1 MDCGACGIVFARY
14 RPGEAERVV
23 GDIELTG
30 RVELIN
36 LWEAVT
42 ARYNDASLHEEF
54 VRACYEAGCLPFAS
68 QKYARILVGAPE
80 EEIARKMRKRIVGL
94 ASAKFERSGLDK
106 TTWKVPLPSFNNFII
121 LLGVILLFVGLG
133 FPKSHDIA
141 GVGIAM
147 LALAVG
153 LKYFTRR
160 PA

>member
-1 MDCGACGIVFARY
+1 MK
-14 RPGEAERVV
+14 
-23 GDIELTG
+23 
-30 RVELIN
+30 N
-36 LWEAVT
+36 LL
-42 ARYNDASLHEEF
+42 SK
-54 VRACYEAGCLPFAS
+54 G
-68 QKYARILVGAPE
+68 
-80 EEIARKMRKRIVGL
+80 
-94 ASAKFERSGLDK
+94 SAFK
-106 TTWKVPLPSFNNFII
+106 FII